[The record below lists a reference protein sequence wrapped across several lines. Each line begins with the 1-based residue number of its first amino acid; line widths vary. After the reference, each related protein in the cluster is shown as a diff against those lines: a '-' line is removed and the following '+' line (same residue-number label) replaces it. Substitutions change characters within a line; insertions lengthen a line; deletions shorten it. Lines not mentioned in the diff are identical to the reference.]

1 MFDPRVWQE
10 RNPPRPVRVDIS
22 KAFPNLSRAA
32 TRADR
37 LPLWI
42 RAAGVRLE
50 LTMDGEVLGVCR
62 LTDGQWLI
70 NVRIRPRVGVDGV
83 GSMSLWV
90 QESAVEAWPSGGG
103 NDRPTGADRA
113 ARTAE

>member
-22 KAFPNLSRAA
+22 KAFPNLSLAA

-42 RAAGVRLE
+42 RSAGVRLE

-70 NVRIRPRVGVDGV
+70 NVRIRPRIGNAGTA
-83 GSMSLWV
+83 SMELWV
-90 QESAVEAWPSGGG
+90 TQEAVSAWPDG
-103 NDRPTGADRA
+103 NLNTPPIRH
-113 ARTAE
+113 AR